1 MTDPDYVSTTVRGM
15 EGGGV
20 SLGEVGGAEEWKPII
35 SCPSNSMS
43 IVNIK
48 VKKIISILK
57 VCVVE

>member
-35 SCPSNSMS
+35 SRLKNRA
-43 IVNIK
+43 
-48 VKKIISILK
+48 IL
-57 VCVVE
+57 CQLLI